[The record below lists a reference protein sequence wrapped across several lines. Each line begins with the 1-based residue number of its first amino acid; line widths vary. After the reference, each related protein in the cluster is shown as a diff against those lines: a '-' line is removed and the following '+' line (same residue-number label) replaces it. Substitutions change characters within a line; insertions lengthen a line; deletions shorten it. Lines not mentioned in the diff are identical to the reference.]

1 MAQARINTMSLV
13 FATSIPMEAAA
24 SSSILMA
31 THSRPKRDFF
41 NCQIPELIKALREI
55 AVALSKPAPAAI
67 QLADT
72 GEPDFL
78 HNLFYGNYEPDI
90 YGCVTVP
97 SRLDQNVKEAE
108 KALLPALGQSQ
119 RLFEQYQTAVSE
131 RDSAI
136 AEQSYC
142 CGYRTAVQMIVSGL
156 TALPPQAGGE
166 PDEQ

>member
-1 MAQARINTMSLV
+1 MNFHETKMG
-13 FATSIPMEAAA
+13 T
-24 SSSILMA
+24 
-31 THSRPKRDFF
+31 TFF
-41 NCQIPELIKALREI
+41 NQQIPELIKTLQKI
-55 AVALSKPAPAAI
+55 AAALSKPVPAAI
-67 QLADT
+67 QLTET
-72 GEPDFL
+72 GELDFL
-78 HNLFYGNYEPDI
+78 HNLFYGNYEPDL
-90 YGCVTVP
+90 YGCITVP

>member
-1 MAQARINTMSLV
+1 MNFHETKMGTI
-13 FATSIPMEAAA
+13 
-24 SSSILMA
+24 
-31 THSRPKRDFF
+31 FF
-41 NCQIPELIKALREI
+41 NQQIPELIKALRDI
-55 AVALSKPAPAAI
+55 ATALSKPVPAAI
-67 QLADT
+67 RLAET

-119 RLFEQYQTAVSE
+119 RLFEQYQAAVSE

-136 AEQSYC
+136 AEQSYS

-156 TALPPQAGGE
+156 TALQPQTGGE
-166 PDEQ
+166 PDE

>member
-1 MAQARINTMSLV
+1 MNFYETKMGHI
-13 FATSIPMEAAA
+13 
-24 SSSILMA
+24 
-31 THSRPKRDFF
+31 FF
-41 NCQIPELIKALREI
+41 NHQMPELIRTLREI
-55 AVALSKPAPAAI
+55 ATALSKPAPAAV
-67 QLADT
+67 QLKDV

-108 KALLPALGQSQ
+108 KALLPALGQSKK
-119 RLFEQYQTAVSE
+119 LFEQYQRAVSE
-131 RDSAI
+131 RNSAI

-156 TALPPQAGGE
+156 AMPPQAGGA

>member
-1 MAQARINTMSLV
+1 MNFHETKMGTI
-13 FATSIPMEAAA
+13 
-24 SSSILMA
+24 
-31 THSRPKRDFF
+31 FF
-41 NCQIPELIKALREI
+41 NQQIPELIKALRDI
-55 AVALSKPAPAAI
+55 ATALSKPVPAAI
-67 QLADT
+67 RLAET

-97 SRLDQNVKEAE
+97 SMLDQNVKEAE

>member
-1 MAQARINTMSLV
+1 MNFYETKMGHI
-13 FATSIPMEAAA
+13 
-24 SSSILMA
+24 
-31 THSRPKRDFF
+31 FF
-41 NCQIPELIKALREI
+41 NHQMPELIRTLREI
-55 AVALSKPAPAAI
+55 ATALSKPAPAAV
-67 QLADT
+67 QLKDV

-108 KALLPALGQSQ
+108 KALLPALGESKK
-119 RLFEQYQTAVSE
+119 LFEQYQAAIYE
-131 RDSAI
+131 RNSSI

-156 TALPPQAGGE
+156 TAPPPQTGGT

>member
-1 MAQARINTMSLV
+1 MNFYETKMGHI
-13 FATSIPMEAAA
+13 
-24 SSSILMA
+24 
-31 THSRPKRDFF
+31 FF
-41 NCQIPELIKALREI
+41 NHQMPELIRTLQEI
-55 AVALSKPAPAAI
+55 ATALSKPAPAAV
-67 QLADT
+67 QLKDV

-108 KALLPALGQSQ
+108 KALLPALGESKK
-119 RLFEQYQTAVSE
+119 LFEQYQAAIYE
-131 RDSAI
+131 RNSSI

-156 TALPPQAGGE
+156 TAPPPQTGGM

>member
-1 MAQARINTMSLV
+1 MNLYETKMGHI
-13 FATSIPMEAAA
+13 
-24 SSSILMA
+24 
-31 THSRPKRDFF
+31 FF
-41 NCQIPELIKALREI
+41 NHQMPELIRTLQEI
-55 AVALSKPAPAAI
+55 ATALSKPAPAAV
-67 QLADT
+67 QLKDV

-108 KALLPALGQSQ
+108 KALLPALGESKK
-119 RLFEQYQTAVSE
+119 LFEQYQAAIYE
-131 RDSAI
+131 RSSI

-156 TALPPQAGGE
+156 TAPPPQTGGT

>member
-1 MAQARINTMSLV
+1 MNFHETKMGTI
-13 FATSIPMEAAA
+13 
-24 SSSILMA
+24 
-31 THSRPKRDFF
+31 FF
-41 NCQIPELIKALREI
+41 NHQIPELIKALREI
-55 AVALSKPAPAAI
+55 AMALSKPAPAAI
-67 QLADT
+67 QLAET

-131 RDSAI
+131 RDSVI

>member
-1 MAQARINTMSLV
+1 MNFYETKMGHI
-13 FATSIPMEAAA
+13 
-24 SSSILMA
+24 
-31 THSRPKRDFF
+31 FF
-41 NCQIPELIKALREI
+41 NHQMPELIRTLQEI
-55 AVALSKPAPAAI
+55 ATALSKPAPAAV
-67 QLADT
+67 QLKDV

-108 KALLPALGQSQ
+108 KALLPALGESKK
-119 RLFEQYQTAVSE
+119 LFEQYQAAIYE
-131 RDSAI
+131 RSSI

-156 TALPPQAGGE
+156 TAPPPQIGGT

>member
-1 MAQARINTMSLV
+1 MNFHETKMGTI
-13 FATSIPMEAAA
+13 
-24 SSSILMA
+24 
-31 THSRPKRDFF
+31 FF
-41 NCQIPELIKALREI
+41 NQQIPELIKALRDI
-55 AVALSKPAPAAI
+55 ATALSKPVPAAI
-67 QLADT
+67 RLAET

-108 KALLPALGQSQ
+108 KALVPALGQSQ

>member
-1 MAQARINTMSLV
+1 MNFYETKMGHI
-13 FATSIPMEAAA
+13 
-24 SSSILMA
+24 
-31 THSRPKRDFF
+31 FF
-41 NCQIPELIKALREI
+41 NHQMPELIRTLQEI
-55 AVALSKPAPAAI
+55 ATALSKPAPAAV
-67 QLADT
+67 QLKDV

-108 KALLPALGQSQ
+108 KALLPALGESKK
-119 RLFEQYQTAVSE
+119 LFGQYQAAIYE
-131 RDSAI
+131 RSSI

-156 TALPPQAGGE
+156 TAPPPQTGGT

>member
-1 MAQARINTMSLV
+1 MNFHETKMGTI
-13 FATSIPMEAAA
+13 
-24 SSSILMA
+24 
-31 THSRPKRDFF
+31 FF
-41 NCQIPELIKALREI
+41 NQQIPELIKALRDI
-55 AVALSKPAPAAI
+55 ATALSKPVPAAI
-67 QLADT
+67 RLAET

-156 TALPPQAGGE
+156 TALQPQTGGE

>member
-1 MAQARINTMSLV
+1 MNFHETKMGTI
-13 FATSIPMEAAA
+13 
-24 SSSILMA
+24 
-31 THSRPKRDFF
+31 FF
-41 NCQIPELIKALREI
+41 NQQIPELIKALRDI
-55 AVALSKPAPAAI
+55 ATALSKPVPAAI
-67 QLADT
+67 RLAET
-72 GEPDFL
+72 GEPNFL

>member
-1 MAQARINTMSLV
+1 MNFYETKMGHI
-13 FATSIPMEAAA
+13 
-24 SSSILMA
+24 
-31 THSRPKRDFF
+31 FF
-41 NCQIPELIKALREI
+41 NHQMPELIRTLQEI
-55 AVALSKPAPAAI
+55 ATALSKPAPAAV
-67 QLADT
+67 QLKDV

-108 KALLPALGQSQ
+108 KALLPALGESKK
-119 RLFEQYQTAVSE
+119 LFEQYQAAIYE
-131 RDSAI
+131 RSSI

-156 TALPPQAGGE
+156 TAPPPQTGGT

>member
-1 MAQARINTMSLV
+1 MNFYETKMGHI
-13 FATSIPMEAAA
+13 
-24 SSSILMA
+24 
-31 THSRPKRDFF
+31 FF
-41 NCQIPELIKALREI
+41 NHQMPELIQTLQEI
-55 AVALSKPAPAAI
+55 ATALSKPAPAAV
-67 QLADT
+67 QLKDV

-108 KALLPALGQSQ
+108 KALLPALGESKK
-119 RLFEQYQTAVSE
+119 LFEQYQAAIYE
-131 RDSAI
+131 RSSSI

-156 TALPPQAGGE
+156 TAPPPQTGGT

>member
-1 MAQARINTMSLV
+1 MNFHETKMGTI
-13 FATSIPMEAAA
+13 
-24 SSSILMA
+24 
-31 THSRPKRDFF
+31 FF
-41 NCQIPELIKALREI
+41 NHQIPELIKALREI
-55 AVALSKPAPAAI
+55 ATALSKPTPAAI
-67 QLADT
+67 QLAET
-72 GEPDFL
+72 VEPDFL

-108 KALLPALGQSQ
+108 KALVPALGQSQ
-119 RLFEQYQTAVSE
+119 KLFEQYQTAVSE

-156 TALPPQAGGE
+156 TTLQPQTGGE
-166 PDEQ
+166 LDEQ

>member
-1 MAQARINTMSLV
+1 MNFYETKMGHI
-13 FATSIPMEAAA
+13 
-24 SSSILMA
+24 
-31 THSRPKRDFF
+31 FF
-41 NCQIPELIKALREI
+41 NHQMPELIRTLREI
-55 AVALSKPAPAAI
+55 ATALSKPAPAAV
-67 QLADT
+67 QLKDV

-108 KALLPALGQSQ
+108 KALLPALGQSKK
-119 RLFEQYQTAVSE
+119 LFEQYQRAVSE
-131 RDSAI
+131 RNSAI

-142 CGYRTAVQMIVSGL
+142 CGYRTAVQMIVSGF
-156 TALPPQAGGE
+156 AMPPQAGGA

>member
-1 MAQARINTMSLV
+1 MNFYETKMGHI
-13 FATSIPMEAAA
+13 
-24 SSSILMA
+24 
-31 THSRPKRDFF
+31 FF
-41 NCQIPELIKALREI
+41 NHQMPELIRTLQEI
-55 AVALSKPAPAAI
+55 ATALSKPAPAAV
-67 QLADT
+67 QLKDV

-97 SRLDQNVKEAE
+97 SRLDQNIKEAE
-108 KALLPALGQSQ
+108 KALLPALGESKK
-119 RLFEQYQTAVSE
+119 LFEQYQAAIYE
-131 RDSAI
+131 RNSSI

-156 TALPPQAGGE
+156 TAPPPQTGGT

>member
-1 MAQARINTMSLV
+1 MNFYETKMGHI
-13 FATSIPMEAAA
+13 
-24 SSSILMA
+24 
-31 THSRPKRDFF
+31 FF
-41 NCQIPELIKALREI
+41 NHQMPELIRTLQEI
-55 AVALSKPAPAAI
+55 ATALSKPAPAAV
-67 QLADT
+67 QLKDV

-78 HNLFYGNYEPDI
+78 HNLFYGNYDPDI

-108 KALLPALGQSQ
+108 KALLPALGESKK
-119 RLFEQYQTAVSE
+119 LFEQYQAAIYE
-131 RDSAI
+131 RNSSI

-156 TALPPQAGGE
+156 TAPPPQTGGT

>member
-1 MAQARINTMSLV
+1 MNFHETKMGTI
-13 FATSIPMEAAA
+13 
-24 SSSILMA
+24 
-31 THSRPKRDFF
+31 FF
-41 NCQIPELIKALREI
+41 NQQIPELIKALRDI
-55 AVALSKPAPAAI
+55 ATALSKPVPAAI
-67 QLADT
+67 RLAET

-156 TALPPQAGGE
+156 TTLPPQAGGE

>member
-1 MAQARINTMSLV
+1 MNFYETKMGHI
-13 FATSIPMEAAA
+13 
-24 SSSILMA
+24 
-31 THSRPKRDFF
+31 FF
-41 NCQIPELIKALREI
+41 NHQMPELIRTLQEI
-55 AVALSKPAPAAI
+55 ATALSKPAPAAV
-67 QLADT
+67 QLKDV

-108 KALLPALGQSQ
+108 KALLPALGESKK
-119 RLFEQYQTAVSE
+119 LFEQYQAAIYE
-131 RDSAI
+131 RSSI
-136 AEQSYC
+136 AEQSYG

-156 TALPPQAGGE
+156 TAPPPQTGGT

>member
-1 MAQARINTMSLV
+1 MNFYETKMGHI
-13 FATSIPMEAAA
+13 
-24 SSSILMA
+24 
-31 THSRPKRDFF
+31 FF
-41 NCQIPELIKALREI
+41 NHQMPELIRTLQEI
-55 AVALSKPAPAAI
+55 ATALSKPAPAAV
-67 QLADT
+67 QLKDV

-108 KALLPALGQSQ
+108 KALLPALGESKK
-119 RLFEQYQTAVSE
+119 LFEQYQAAIYE
-131 RDSAI
+131 RRSI

-156 TALPPQAGGE
+156 TAPPPQTGGT

>member
-1 MAQARINTMSLV
+1 MNFHETKMGTI
-13 FATSIPMEAAA
+13 
-24 SSSILMA
+24 
-31 THSRPKRDFF
+31 FF
-41 NCQIPELIKALREI
+41 SHQIPELIKALREI
-55 AVALSKPAPAAI
+55 ATALSKPAPAAI
-67 QLADT
+67 QLTET
-72 GEPDFL
+72 GEPNFL

-108 KALLPALGQSQ
+108 KALVPALGQSQ

-131 RDSAI
+131 RDSVI

-156 TALPPQAGGE
+156 TTLPQAGGE

>member
-1 MAQARINTMSLV
+1 MNFYETKMGHI
-13 FATSIPMEAAA
+13 
-24 SSSILMA
+24 
-31 THSRPKRDFF
+31 FF
-41 NCQIPELIKALREI
+41 NHQMPELIRTLQEI
-55 AVALSKPAPAAI
+55 ATALSKPAPAAV
-67 QLADT
+67 QLKDV

-108 KALLPALGQSQ
+108 KALLPALSESKK
-119 RLFEQYQTAVSE
+119 LFEQYQAAIYE
-131 RDSAI
+131 RSSI

-156 TALPPQAGGE
+156 TAPPPQTGGT